1 MVPDFSKRWEI
12 VNGLIFPQVPVSATY
27 PFPSRSETRIS
38 LFPNQ
43 CSGLKTMVAS
53 NKKFTQ
59 RLSVRLGAVFSM
71 IALGAIAIAH
81 GQWTGDRSPTEPAS
95 LAASTPAPPAPDA
108 LQPIPMPDD
117 EPIAPPAASRW
128 DSSQGFAT
136 LPEAPAMPPEP
147 TGSMLRFNS
156 ETDTTIIR
164 GKDDDQSDEPRLAA
178 RQQDDLY
185 AQLPEVPDRPSFDEP
200 QRLDPE
206 LRLGTPLAVAESRAS
221 ADDFPAASARYQMP
235 DPPSQSSVYGS
246 SQPVDE
252 NTGTSLAP
260 PLRDRSGEPP
270 SASLQSPR
278 PQASS
283 SNDLPDLPAAPESPS
298 GNRWGAALEDQPPGR
313 FDPPAMPDS
322 PLAPLQPD
330 LPEPRSAEP
339 ESQPLRFSASNTTSN
354 QRSNDPVPAR
364 SEHSAGFEGDGAPG
378 AESLEGRQAPALTVE
393 KIAPDE
399 IQVGKEA
406 SFQVRIRNVGQ
417 VAAHDLIILD
427 RVPRGTRFV
436 NAVPQASE
444 APDGQLMWQLGSLAP
459 DAESIVTMHV
469 LPIAEGEIGSVA
481 QVLFQTHASVRTI
494 CTRPELKVTHSG
506 PQKVLIGESV
516 VLDITVSN
524 PGSGAATGVVLEENI
539 PEGFSHPAGRELEYE
554 VGVLKPGESR
564 RLQLT
569 LKAAAPGIVENTV
582 YLRGDGNLVAEDTIT
597 VEVVAPSLQVSLTG
611 PRLRYL
617 EREAIY
623 DVNVANPGTATAR
636 DIELVT
642 YLPKGMRFV
651 DADHKGQYEPQNHA
665 VYWSLEEL
673 PPQQSGVA
681 KLTLLPME
689 TGQQRLN
696 VEGRA
701 GMGLKDASEK
711 LVQVDGLAE
720 LQFSIHD
727 EADPIEEGSETT
739 YVIQLNN
746 RGSSAATDI
755 RMKIGLPPEMRPVG
769 GEGPTQ
775 VSIEGPQVN
784 VDPLARLGPG
794 EQTQYKIRVR
804 GLTAGTHRF
813 QVQLISKE
821 TSVPV
826 TKEEVTRVYA
836 DR

>member
-1 MVPDFSKRWEI
+1 M
-12 VNGLIFPQVPVSATY
+12 A
-27 PFPSRSETRIS
+27 
-38 LFPNQ
+38 
-43 CSGLKTMVAS
+43 AS

-59 RLSVRLGAVFSM
+59 RLSVRLGVVFSI

-108 LQPIPMPDD
+108 IQPIPMPED
-117 EPIAPPAASRW
+117 EPTAPPAASRW
-128 DSSQGFAT
+128 DSSQRFAT
-136 LPEAPAMPPEP
+136 LPKAPAMPPEP
-147 TGSMLRFNS
+147 AGSTLRFHS
-156 ETDTTIIR
+156 ETDTPIIR
-164 GKDDDQSDEPRLAA
+164 GKEDDPSDEPSLVS
-178 RQQDDLY
+178 RQQDDRY
-185 AQLPEVPDRPSFDEP
+185 AELPEVPDRPSFDEP

-206 LRLGTPLAVAESRAS
+206 LASGTPLAVAESRAS
-221 ADDFPAASARYQMP
+221 ADDFPAAATQYQMP
-235 DPPSQSSVYGS
+235 DLPSQSSVYGN

-252 NTGTSLAP
+252 TTETSLAP
-260 PLRDRSGEPP
+260 PVRDQPDEPP

-283 SNDLPDLPAAPESPS
+283 SNDLPDLPAAPASSS
-298 GNRWGAALEDQPPGR
+298 GKNRWGDALEDQPPGR

-322 PLAPLQPD
+322 SVAPLQPD
-330 LPEPRSAEP
+330 LPEPSTAEA
-339 ESQPLRFSASNTTSN
+339 ESQPLRFSASTTSN
-354 QRSNDPVPAR
+354 QRSNAPAPTV
-364 SEHSAGFEGDGAPG
+364 SEHSEHSPGFEGDGAPG

-393 KIAPDE
+393 KIASAE

-417 VAAHDLIILD
+417 VAAHDLIVLD

-436 NAVPQASE
+436 NAVPQATE

-459 DAESIVTMHV
+459 DNETTVTMHV
-469 LPIAEGEIGSVA
+469 LPISEGEIGSVA
-481 QVLFQTHASVRTI
+481 QVLFQTHASMRTV
-494 CTRPELKVTHSG
+494 CTRPELTVTHSG
-506 PQKVLIGESV
+506 PKKVLIGESV

-539 PEGFSHPAGRELEYE
+539 PEGLSHPAGHELEYE
-554 VGVLKPGESR
+554 VGILEPGESR

-569 LKAAAPGIVENTV
+569 LKAAEPGVVENTV

-597 VEVVAPSLQVSLTG
+597 MEVVAPSLQVSLTG

-623 DVNVANPGTATAR
+623 DVNVANPGTATAH

-642 YLPKGMRFV
+642 YLPKGMQFV

-681 KLTLLPME
+681 KLTLLPLE

-701 GMGLKDASEK
+701 EMGLKDASEK

-727 EADPIEEGSETT
+727 EADPIEEGSETS

-755 RMKIGLPPEMRPVG
+755 RMQIGLPPEIRPIG

-775 VSIEGPQVN
+775 VSIEGPRVS

-794 EQTQYKIRVR
+794 EKAEYRIRVR
-804 GLTAGTHRF
+804 GLAAGAHRL
-813 QVQLISKE
+813 QVQLISQE
-821 TSVPV
+821 TPVPV
-826 TKEEVTRVYA
+826 TKEEATRVYA

>member
-1 MVPDFSKRWEI
+1 M
-12 VNGLIFPQVPVSATY
+12 A
-27 PFPSRSETRIS
+27 
-38 LFPNQ
+38 
-43 CSGLKTMVAS
+43 AS

-59 RLSVRLGAVFSM
+59 RLSVRLGAVFSV

-81 GQWTGDRSPTEPAS
+81 GQWPGDRSAADQAS
-95 LAASTPAPPAPDA
+95 LAAPATLPPAPET

-117 EPIAPPAASRW
+117 EPLAPPATSRW

-136 LPEAPAMPPEP
+136 LPAAPTMPPEP
-147 TGSMLRFNS
+147 AGSTLRFHS

-164 GKDDDQSDEPRLAA
+164 GKDEDPSEEPPAA
-178 RQQDDLY
+178 SRRQDDRY
-185 AQLPEVPDRPSFDEP
+185 AELPEVPDHPSFDEP
-200 QRLDPE
+200 QRLSPE
-206 LRLGTPLAVAESRAS
+206 LRTGTPLASAERRPVD
-221 ADDFPAASARYQMP
+221 DDFPAVSAQYEMP
-235 DPPSQSSVYGS
+235 APPSHGSVYGS
-246 SQPVDE
+246 NPPAYD
-252 NTGTSLAP
+252 NTETSLAP
-260 PLRDRSGEPP
+260 PVRDRPNDWDEPQ
-270 SASLQSPR
+270 SADLQSPR
-278 PQASS
+278 PLAAA
-283 SNDLPDLPAAPESPS
+283 SNDLPDVPAASEFS
-298 GNRWGAALEDQPPGR
+298 GGSRWGSAIEDQAPGR
-313 FDPPAMPDS
+313 FDPPAMPETPIAS
-322 PLAPLQPD
+322 RQA
-330 LPEPRSAEP
+330 EPAEP
-339 ESQPLRFSASNTTSN
+339 ESQPLRFSASNGSSDSSSH
-354 QRSNDPVPAR
+354 RPAAAR
-364 SEHSAGFEGDGAPG
+364 SEHAAGFEGDGAPG

-393 KIAPDE
+393 KIAPAE

-417 VAAHDLIILD
+417 VAAHDLIVLD

-436 NAVPQASE
+436 NAVPQANE

-459 DAESIVTMHV
+459 DNETTVTMHV
-469 LPIAEGEIGSVA
+469 LPTAEGEIGSVA
-481 QVLFQTHASVRTI
+481 QVLFQTHASARTI
-494 CTRPELKVTHSG
+494 STRPELTVTHSG
-506 PQKVLIGESV
+506 PQKVLVGEPV

-539 PEGFSHPAGRELEYE
+539 PEGLSHPAGRELEYE

-569 LKAAAPGIVENTV
+569 LSAAKAGVVENTV
-582 YLRGDGNLVAEDTIT
+582 YLRGDGNLVAQDTIT
-597 VEVVAPSLQVSLTG
+597 MEVIAPSLQVSLSG

-617 EREAIY
+617 EREAVY

-651 DADHKGQYEPQNHA
+651 AADHKGQYEPQNHA

-681 KLTLLPME
+681 KLTLLPLE

-701 GMGLKDASEK
+701 EMGLKDASEK
-711 LVQVDGLAE
+711 VVQVEGLAE

-755 RMKIGLPPEMRPVG
+755 RMQIGLPPEMRPVG

-775 VSIEGPQVN
+775 VSIEGPRVN

-794 EQTQYKIRVR
+794 EQTQYRIRVR
-804 GLTAGTHRF
+804 GLAEGTHRF

-821 TSVPV
+821 TPVPV
-826 TKEEVTRVYA
+826 TKEEVTRVYR

>member
-1 MVPDFSKRWEI
+1 M
-12 VNGLIFPQVPVSATY
+12 A
-27 PFPSRSETRIS
+27 
-38 LFPNQ
+38 
-43 CSGLKTMVAS
+43 AS

-59 RLSVRLGAVFSM
+59 RLSVRLGAVFSV

-81 GQWTGDRSPTEPAS
+81 GQWTGDRTSSEQAS
-95 LAASTPAPPAPDA
+95 QAAASTLPPAPETI
-108 LQPIPMPDD
+108 QPIPMPDD
-117 EPIAPPAASRW
+117 PPPAPSATSRW

-147 TGSMLRFNS
+147 AASTLRFHS

-164 GKDDDQSDEPRLAA
+164 GKKDDDSDEPPSSG
-178 RQQDDLY
+178 RQHEGRN
-185 AQLPEVPDRPSFDEP
+185 AQLPEAPDYPSFDEP

-206 LRLGTPLAVAESRAS
+206 LRTGTPLAAAEMQAPE
-221 ADDFPAASARYQMP
+221 DDFPAASTRYEMPAAPSHGNIYGSDPPAYESAETSLTPPVHDAP
-235 DPPSQSSVYGS
+235 DPP
-246 SQPVDE
+246 
-252 NTGTSLAP
+252 
-260 PLRDRSGEPP
+260 P
-270 SASLQSPR
+270 STSLQSPA
-278 PQASS
+278 PHSS
-283 SNDLPDLPAAPESPS
+283 SDDIPDADAATESPGGS
-298 GNRWGAALEDQPPGR
+298 RWGGAIEDRAPGR

-322 PLAPLQPD
+322 PVAPLQPD
-330 LPEPRSAEP
+330 TTERRTEEPD
-339 ESQPLRFSASNTTSN
+339 SQPLRFSASNAASA
-354 QRSNDPVPAR
+354 QPSNDRDSNR
-364 SEHSAGFEGDGAPG
+364 SEHTAGFEGDGAPG

-393 KIAPDE
+393 KIAPAE

-417 VAAHDLIILD
+417 VAAHDLIVLD

-459 DAESIVTMHV
+459 DAETTVTMLV
-469 LPIAEGEIGSVA
+469 LPTAEGEIGSVA
-481 QVLFQTHASVRTI
+481 QVLFQTHASARTI
-494 CTRPELKVTHSG
+494 STRPELTVTHSG

-539 PEGFSHPAGRELEYE
+539 PEGLSHPAGRELEYE

-569 LKAAAPGIVENTV
+569 LKAAKAGVVENTI
-582 YLRGDGNLVAEDTIT
+582 YLRGEGNLVAQDTIT
-597 VEVVAPSLQVSLTG
+597 MEVVAPSLQVSLSG

-617 EREAIY
+617 EREATY
-623 DVNVANPGTATAR
+623 DVNVANPGTAIAR

-642 YLPKGMRFV
+642 YLPKGMRFLS
-651 DADHKGQYEPQNHA
+651 ADHKGQYEPQNHA

-681 KLTLLPME
+681 KLTLMPSE

-701 GMGLKDASEK
+701 EMGLKDASEK
-711 LVQVDGLAE
+711 LVQVEGLAE

-739 YVIQLNN
+739 YVIHLNN
-746 RGSSAATDI
+746 RGTSAATDI
-755 RMKIGLPPEMRPVG
+755 RMQIGLPPEMRPVG

-775 VSIEGPQVN
+775 VSIEGPQVH

-794 EQTQYKIRVR
+794 EQTQYRIRVR
-804 GLTAGTHRF
+804 GLAAGTHRF

-821 TSVPV
+821 TPVPV

>member
-1 MVPDFSKRWEI
+1 
-12 VNGLIFPQVPVSATY
+12 
-27 PFPSRSETRIS
+27 
-38 LFPNQ
+38 
-43 CSGLKTMVAS
+43 
-53 NKKFTQ
+53 
-59 RLSVRLGAVFSM
+59 
-71 IALGAIAIAH
+71 
-81 GQWTGDRSPTEPAS
+81 
-95 LAASTPAPPAPDA
+95 
-108 LQPIPMPDD
+108 
-117 EPIAPPAASRW
+117 
-128 DSSQGFAT
+128 
-136 LPEAPAMPPEP
+136 MPPEP
-147 TGSMLRFNS
+147 TGSTLRFHS

-164 GKDDDQSDEPRLAA
+164 GKEDDHSDEPPRAA
-178 RQQDDLY
+178 RQQDDLD
-185 AQLPEVPDRPSFDEP
+185 AQLPEVPDQPSFDEP

-206 LRLGTPLAVAESRAS
+206 LRSAAPLAAAGSRAS
-221 ADDFPAASARYQMP
+221 VDDFPASSTQYEMP
-235 DPPSQSSVYGS
+235 DPPSHSSVYGS
-246 SQPVDE
+246 GQPVDE
-252 NTGTSLAP
+252 NTGASLAP
-260 PLRDRSGEPP
+260 PVRAQPDEPP

-283 SNDLPDLPAAPESPS
+283 SNDLPDLPVAPESLS
-298 GNRWGAALEDQPPGR
+298 GNRWGSALEDQPPGR
-313 FDPPAMPDS
+313 FDPPAMSDS

-330 LPEPRSAEP
+330 RPAEP
-339 ESQPLRFSASNTTSN
+339 ESQPLHFSASNTSSH
-354 QRSNDPVPAR
+354 QRSNAPAPTR
-364 SEHSAGFEGDGAPG
+364 SEHAAGFEGDGAPG

-406 SFQVRIRNVGQ
+406 SFQVRIRNVGP
-417 VAAHDLIILD
+417 VAAHDLIVLD

-524 PGSGAATGVVLEENI
+524 PGSGAATGVVLEDNI
-539 PEGFSHPAGRELEYE
+539 PEGLSHPAGRELEYE

-569 LKAAAPGIVENTV
+569 LQAAQPGVVENTV
-582 YLRGDGNLVAEDTIT
+582 YLRGEGNLVAEDTIT

-611 PRLRYL
+611 PRIRYL

-642 YLPKGMRFV
+642 YLPKGMQFV

-673 PPQQSGVA
+673 PAQQSGTA
-681 KLTLLPME
+681 KLKLLPME

-755 RMKIGLPPEMRPVG
+755 RMQIGLPPEMRPVG

-794 EQTQYKIRVR
+794 EQTQYRIRVR

-821 TSVPV
+821 TPVPV